1 MERWQIIIRIGI
13 GIGIA
18 IAALG
23 GLPAFVG
30 CSTRLWSSAPEYL
43 VAARWT
49 NRDSTFLTRDSVAD
63 LLSCNQTYGVI
74 GAGVEG
80 RQCLQ

>member
-1 MERWQIIIRIGI
+1 MERWQIIIGI

-49 NRDSTFLTRDSVAD
+49 NRDSTFLTRTASPTCCRATR
-63 LLSCNQTYGVI
+63 LTESLEP
-74 GAGVEG
+74 A
-80 RQCLQ
+80 